1 MDGWQK
7 ERILTHSTII
17 VTGPDKTTALMTLLV
32 PCIVSIK
39 FGRYGELKSVY
50 GNTIT
55 EDFETSIVCI

>member
-1 MDGWQK
+1 MHGWQK

-17 VTGPDKTTALMTLLV
+17 VTDPDKTTALMTLLV

-50 GNTIT
+50 GNTN
-55 EDFETSIVCI
+55 